1 MMTRAGRLDALIAS
15 LRGHPAVGADW
26 LAIIELANHTLLTP
40 AVHAALLRSGR
51 SAELPQDV
59 QDYLGFLHDC
69 NRTRNRA
76 MRTQLRDVVAC
87 LNQGGIVPILLKG
100 AVPLFVAAEDEL
112 AERITSDLDV
122 GVEALDEAAARRAL
136 LAAGYISAPQS
147 REMVLPE
154 GGAIVDIRQVHGSG
168 PGVPEAVARGGIV
181 AQIPSVEARA
191 LHWTLHDLVKEG
203 DYWRGRIDLRHL
215 YDLVRLHELEGVDW
229 ERVRAAAPGRIAR
242 DAVDTQLLALRHFF
256 DVPVPATCSGN
267 LLARAQHWRRV
278 FSATHPVAGAPL
290 RAAGHLAWWGWR
302 LSNIPEIARRGP
314 RDLARRMTRA
324 LSESRSKI

>member
-1 MMTRAGRLDALIAS
+1 MTRAGRLDALIAG
-15 LRGHPAVGADW
+15 LRGHPPAGADW

-59 QDYLGFLHDC
+59 RDYLGFLHDC
-69 NRTRNRA
+69 NRIRNLA
-76 MRTQLRDVVAC
+76 MRAQLRDIVAC
-87 LNQGGIVPILLKG
+87 LNQSGVIPILLKG
-100 AVPLFVAAEDEL
+100 AVPLFVAEEDEL
-112 AERITSDLDV
+112 AERLTSDLDV
-122 GVEALDEAAARRAL
+122 GVEALDAVAARRAL
-136 LAAGYISAPQS
+136 LAAGYVEAPQS

-154 GGAIVDIRQVHGSG
+154 GGATLDLRPFHSGG
-168 PGVPEAVARGGIV
+168 PGVPEAVARGGVV
-181 AQIPSVEARA
+181 ARIPSVEARA

-215 YDLVRLHELEGVDW
+215 YDLARLHEREGVDW
-229 ERVRAAAPGRIAR
+229 ALVRAAAPGWIAR

-256 DVPVPATCSGN
+256 DVPVPAECSGSR
-267 LLARAQHWRRV
+267 LARAQHWRRV

-302 LSNIPEIARRGP
+302 LSNLAEIARRGP

>member
-122 GVEALDEAAARRAL
+122 GVEAPDETAARRAL

-147 REMVLPE
+147 REMVRPE
-154 GGAIVDIRQVHGSG
+154 GGAIVDIRQVHGIG